1 LALVGLAAAGLLLA
15 TAVAGASRSVEGL
28 LIPRG
33 YSPSGWQVTIVSLE
47 GKRLP
52 VPARVR
58 EAPYGLSPDAR
69 YVAEILPDSVL
80 VGRVR
85 GGAMRTLLRNPCGR
99 QCRFAP
105 SFAWSPDSRELA
117 VAYTVHGAPL
127 LKVFDA
133 NARAVRSFALPR
145 TNPEHGGRA
154 SYEVVAWSP
163 DRSRLLLRRRD
174 EYAPTAVVALT
185 VKTGELRTLVRVDPC
200 DGPRVAWSP
209 NGRFVALMNYPTQVC
224 GDRFA
229 IIDVTNGRRIID
241 RSWAGRGY
249 GRGGTLWA
257 ADSRSVFGTVS
268 GAIARF
274 YLTGRRSSVVTSSPG
289 WSATPHV
296 ALATGLVYTATPP
309 NGRPALYLYHF
320 ATRRRELLLAPSP
333 FGWDVLPLQRLP

>member
-15 TAVAGASRSVEGL
+15 TAVAGASRSVGGL
-28 LIPRG
+28 LIIRG
-33 YSPSGWQVTIVSLE
+33 YSLSGWRVTIVSLE

-69 YVAEILPDSVL
+69 YVAEIRAASVL

-85 GGAMRTLLRNPCGR
+85 GGAMRMLLRNPCGR
-99 QCRFAP
+99 QCRFEP

-117 VAYTVHGAPL
+117 VAATLRGSSL
-127 LKVFDA
+127 LRVFDR
-133 NARAVRSFALPR
+133 NARAVRSFTLPR
-145 TNPEHGGRA
+145 TNPEHGGQA

-185 VKTGELRTLVRVDPC
+185 VKTGELRTLVRVDAC
-200 DGPRVAWSP
+200 DNPAPTWSP
-209 NGRFVALMNYPTQVC
+209 NGRFVALVNHPTHVC

-229 IIDVTNGRRIID
+229 VIDVTNGRRIID
-241 RSWAGRGY
+241 RSWARGY
-249 GRGGTLWA
+249 GRGWTLWA
-257 ADSRSVFGTVS
+257 ADSRSMFGAVAGGT
-268 GAIARF
+268 IARF
-274 YLTGRRSSVVTSSPG
+274 YLTGRRISVVTSSPG
-289 WSATPHV
+289 WSATPHI

-320 ATRRRELLLAPSP
+320 ATGRRELLLAPSSVA
-333 FGWDVLPLQRLP
+333 WDFLPLQRLP